1 MSQPQTAKEVSSS
14 KWGVWLSVV
23 IIVASFLAYF
33 YVLKSGSKS
42 LPAAVLAGGFL
53 FAGVVFFVS
62 PTGKWF
68 VSFAAESYREARK
81 VVWPERNDVFKLTGV
96 VSVFVLIMA
105 FFMWGV
111 DKVLEAIL
119 KLLTGV

>member
-1 MSQPQTAKEVSSS
+1 
-14 KWGVWLSVV
+14 
-23 IIVASFLAYF
+23 
-33 YVLKSGSKS
+33 
-42 LPAAVLAGGFL
+42 
-53 FAGVVFFVS
+53 VS

>member
-1 MSQPQTAKEVSSS
+1 
-14 KWGVWLSVV
+14 
-23 IIVASFLAYF
+23 
-33 YVLKSGSKS
+33 
-42 LPAAVLAGGFL
+42 
-53 FAGVVFFVS
+53 
-62 PTGKWF
+62 
-68 VSFAAESYREARK
+68 
-81 VVWPERNDVFKLTGV
+81 VWPERNDVFKLTGV